1 MDRSA
6 QTRPTRYRV
15 VIVLLLVLVFP
26 LLAACGGAAASLDSD
41 ERSSTGSQAP
51 RDAGVVVSTPSA
63 SERQSGSTSPPESEF
78 VEAAIEPVSDAS
90 SASGFSAEVAPAGT
104 TSAAAPELP
113 KRQGRVAPLKAGEVD
128 DNTEFQDYLTY
139 LQTYEGPHMR
149 TVDVSERYIITVLDA
164 DQRPLLDARVR
175 IYDEQQQVFAGRTY
189 AGGKTIF
196 FPRALDVSPNVTEFR
211 VVAERDNNIA
221 ETSFARGGQE
231 QVEIA
236 IGGVQQPDELKLDL
250 LFLLDTTGSMS
261 DELRRIQDTLD
272 SIVQRIDTFQPRPN
286 LRLGLVAYR
295 DRGDEYV
302 TLTYDF
308 TANVVRFREVLN
320 GLAADGG
327 GDTPEAVNEALH
339 EAIQGVQW
347 SNDAVRLVFL
357 VADAEPHLDYSN
369 DYDYVVEIQEALAQG
384 VKIYPI
390 AASNTEQQAEY
401 VFRQL
406 AQQTLA
412 SFIFLTYQ
420 PGQNSGAPGDTT
432 TLAAG
437 DQEFTVDRLDDL
449 IVYVVERELARA
461 VGAV

>member
-1 MDRSA
+1 LERRSDSA
-6 QTRPTRYRV
+6 SPAEAE
-15 VIVLLLVLVFP
+15 LVD
-26 LLAACGGAAASLDSD
+26 AAS
-41 ERSSTGSQAP
+41 AP
-51 RDAGVVVSTPSA
+51 
-63 SERQSGSTSPPESEF
+63 SG
-78 VEAAIEPVSDAS
+78 DDS
-90 SASGFSAEVAPAGT
+90 SAPDFSAGAAPAGT
-104 TSAAAPELP
+104 TSAAAPEVP
-113 KRQGRVAPLKAGEVD
+113 KRQGQVAPLKAGEVD
-128 DNTEFQDYLTY
+128 DNAEFQDYLAY
-139 LQTYEGPHMR
+139 LQTYEGLQMR
-149 TVDVSERYIITVLDA
+149 TVDVSERYIITVMDD
-164 DQRPLLDARVR
+164 DQRPLLDAQVR

-211 VVAERDNNIA
+211 VVAEQGNNIA
-221 ETSFARGGQE
+221 ETSFVRGGQE

-236 IGGVQQPDELKLDL
+236 IRGAQQPDELQLDL

-308 TANVVRFREVLN
+308 TANIARFREVLN

-327 GDTPEAVNEALH
+327 GDTPESVNEALH

-347 SNDAVRLVFL
+347 NSDAVRLVFL
-357 VADAEPHLDYSN
+357 VADAEPHLDYSD

-461 VGAV
+461 VGAA